1 LSQYPPRVRRWWPF
15 AVAAALAFSYLR
27 YRPYRVAVEGS
38 SMAPTLWPG
47 DYLVAT
53 RPRRI
58 RRGDVVVVAHPT
70 RPLEVVKRVV
80 ALPGEAAEGRTL
92 GPDEY
97 LVLGDNPLQSTDGR
111 SFGPVPRGSIGG
123 VVRWRYW
130 PSPGP
135 LRTPRG

>member
-1 LSQYPPRVRRWWPF
+1 VRRWW
-15 AVAAALAFSYLR
+15 VLGAAAAAVLVFAR
-27 YRPYRVAVEGS
+27 HRPFRVVVEGR
-38 SMAPTLWPG
+38 SMAPTLQPG

-58 RRGDVVVVAHPT
+58 GRGDVVVVAHPT

-92 GPDEY
+92 GSDEY
-97 LVLGDNPLQSTDGR
+97 LVVGDNPLQSTDGR
-111 SFGPVPRGSIGG
+111 SFGPIAGESIRG

-130 PSPGP
+130 PRPGP
-135 LRTPRG
+135 LEPPPR